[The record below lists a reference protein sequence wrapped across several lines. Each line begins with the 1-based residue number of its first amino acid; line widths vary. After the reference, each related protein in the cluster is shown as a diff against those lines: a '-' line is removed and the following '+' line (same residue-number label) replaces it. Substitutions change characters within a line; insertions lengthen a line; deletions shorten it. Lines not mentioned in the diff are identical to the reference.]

1 MLWFKSGQYR
11 FRVHMLTISHI
22 LSATWMAQGTLNLT
36 YYTWSSCSSSLING
50 FLLQMPPLGQRK
62 NLKSP
67 WIFFSPRSSQL
78 PPTDRAI
85 FWTYSWCLAFSK
97 WVITAGCCPQPLLD
111 RAAHAILFFTIQNPL
126 AHGPRLIHWP
136 FFDFGPLTIL
146 SPCSACPALYSLILL

>member
-22 LSATWMAQGTLNLT
+22 LSATWMAQGTLNLM

-78 PPTDRAI
+78 PLTDRAI
-85 FWTYSWCLAFSK
+85 FWTYSRCLAYSK
-97 WVITAGCCPQPLLD
+97 WIITAGCCPQPLLD
-111 RAAHAILFFTIQNPL
+111 RAAHAILPFTIQNHL
-126 AHGPRLIHWP
+126 AHWPRLMHWP
-136 FFDFGPLTIL
+136 FFYFGPLNIL